1 MIFERI
7 KEYCRVNGLSIAK
20 FEKKCGIGNG
30 CIKRW
35 EDGRVNPSMASLNK
49 IAAATG
55 IDISRWL

>member
-7 KEYCRVNGLSIAK
+7 KEYCEANGLTIAK
-20 FEKKCGIGNG
+20 FEKLCGIGNG

-35 EDGRVNPSMASLNK
+35 EYGRVNPSMASLNK

-55 IDISRWL
+55 IDILRWL